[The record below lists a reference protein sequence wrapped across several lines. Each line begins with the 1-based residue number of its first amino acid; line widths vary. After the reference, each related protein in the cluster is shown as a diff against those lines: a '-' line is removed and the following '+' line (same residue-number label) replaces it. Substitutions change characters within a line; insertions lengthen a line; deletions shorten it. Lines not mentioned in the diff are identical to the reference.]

1 VRKAIAD
8 KLDADYEDGSYGPI
22 LIRLAWHSAGTFNKA
37 DGSGGSNGG
46 TMR

>member
-1 VRKAIAD
+1 MRKAIAAA
-8 KLDADYEDGSYGPI
+8 LDADYEDGSYGPV
-22 LIRLAWHSAGTFNKA
+22 LVRLAWHSAGTYDKA